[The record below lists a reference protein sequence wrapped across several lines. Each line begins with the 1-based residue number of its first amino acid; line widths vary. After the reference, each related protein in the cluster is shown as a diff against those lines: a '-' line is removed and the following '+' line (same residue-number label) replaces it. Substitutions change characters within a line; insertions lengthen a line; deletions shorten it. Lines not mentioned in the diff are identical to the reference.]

1 MKPEVVLE
9 LLEAAAEQLKV
20 RVSYEPLQTS
30 VVHGGLC
37 RVKGEYRIIV
47 DKRAS
52 AEERVTTLATA
63 LARVVDQIS
72 RQSGDAADPAALE
85 LPPKVR
91 EVLRMH
97 APGASV
103 VPGRAAGGRTAA

>member
-9 LLEAAAEQLKV
+9 LLEAAAEKLKV

-37 RVKGEYRIIV
+37 RVKGDYRIIV

-63 LARVVDQIS
+63 LAQVMKQNGIAPD
-72 RQSGDAADPAALE
+72 DATLE
-85 LPPKVR
+85 LSPKLQ

-97 APGASV
+97 EPG
-103 VPGRAAGGRTAA
+103 PGRTAGGRTAA

>member
-9 LLEAAAEQLKV
+9 LLEATAEQLKV
-20 RVSYEPLQTS
+20 RVNYEPLQTS

-63 LARVVDQIS
+63 LAQVMKL
-72 RQSGDAADPAALE
+72 SGLALDDVTLE

-97 APGASV
+97 EPGDRT
-103 VPGRAAGGRTAA
+103 PTGRGAGQAGGRTAA

>member
-9 LLEAAAEQLKV
+9 LLETAAEQLKV
-20 RVSYEPLQTS
+20 RVSYESLQTS

-63 LARVVDQIS
+63 LVQVVKLH
-72 RQSGDAADPAALE
+72 RASGTDDLTDPAIE
-85 LPPKVR
+85 LSPKVR

-97 APGASV
+97 EPGPARV
-103 VPGRAAGGRTAA
+103 AGGRTAA